1 MTNEIII
8 LKRKERFAKLT
19 PLEQLAYE
27 MANYEIHCASY
38 DDPRCESNQDP
49 NQVFYHK
56 MRNLPYFSIRLFGPI
71 MTASGLLLTIMGYI
85 WRQIIL
91 EKEATEMRKIM
102 RLQVMDEKIEK
113 IGDQSKGIKGLYD
126 VVMDQ
131 VDFKYHANCSHEK
144 TVIANKLC
152 NLGYR
157 NAFDGNKRSRRG
169 SRCDEMK

>member
-1 MTNEIII
+1 M
-8 LKRKERFAKLT
+8 
-19 PLEQLAYE
+19 Y
-27 MANYEIHCASY
+27 
-38 DDPRCESNQDP
+38 ESNKDP
-49 NQVFYHK
+49 NQVFYYK
-56 MRNLPYFSIRLFGPI
+56 IRNLPYFNIRLFGPI
-71 MTASGLLLTIMGYI
+71 MTASGILLTIMGYI
-85 WRQIIL
+85 WRQIIHK
-91 EKEATEMRKIM
+91 KEATEMRKIM
-102 RLQVMDEKIEK
+102 RLQKL
-113 IGDQSKGIKGLYD
+113 GDQSQGIKRLYD